1 MMRGTRTERDG
12 GTVPS
17 PVFYLFTL
25 TACGTAVTP
34 VAPVYLVVDDPV
46 VGETMHALLVEPT
59 DRLVCHFFKV
69 DSFKNGQIFVYL
81 FIRVGTIMCDVPLLN
96 VSHGAVTV
104 LMVHH
109 S

>member
-1 MMRGTRTERDG
+1 M
-12 GTVPS
+12 
-17 PVFYLFTL
+17 
-25 TACGTAVTP
+25 TP

-69 DSFKNGQIFVYL
+69 DSFKDGQIFVYL
-81 FIRVGTIMCDVPLLN
+81 FVRVGTIMCDVPLLN